1 MLTKN
6 YLAIYAKSFNWAGFF
21 LPKKTYEKC
30 SALYDFCRE
39 ADNIADDANKIE
51 IKKDNFIKFRNNFV
65 NKNYDD
71 PVIKNMWDL
80 INEFSISTK
89 IVDDLFEG
97 INSDIKEN
105 VKLNSKKELLIYSYR
120 VAGTVGLM
128 MAKILNVHKEQ
139 SLKSAIDL
147 GIAMQLTNISRDV
160 MEDKKNNRF
169 YINESFED
177 IKTTIKLSEKFYENS
192 FYSIKEIPLS
202 FRFSILVA
210 RRVYRKIG
218 YKILN
223 KQNIENYKKSGKI
236 YVSNIEK
243 IIETFL
249 SFFDLIKLSLISKN
263 DDNINHDHNLINEE
277 INLNERI

>member
-39 ADNIADDANKIE
+39 VDNIADDENNIE

-71 PVIKNMWDL
+71 LVIKNMWGL

-128 MAKILNVHKEQ
+128 MAKILNVRKEQ

-192 FYSIKEIPLS
+192 FYSIKEIPIS

-223 KQNIENYKKSGKI
+223 KKNIENYKKSGKI

-243 IIETFL
+243 IVETFL
-249 SFFDLIKLSLISKN
+249 SIFDLIKLSLISKN

>member
-39 ADNIADDANKIE
+39 ADNIADDENNIE

-71 PVIKNMWDL
+71 PVIKNMWGL

-223 KQNIENYKKSGKI
+223 KQNMENYKKSGKI

-249 SFFDLIKLSLISKN
+249 SIFDLIKLSLISKN

>member
-80 INEFSISTK
+80 INEFNISTK
-89 IVDDLFEG
+89 IIDDLFEG

-139 SLKSAIDL
+139 SLRSAIDL

-160 MEDKKNNRF
+160 IEDKKNNRF

-177 IKTTIKLSEKFYENS
+177 IKTTIELSEKFYENS

-223 KQNIENYKKSGKI
+223 KQNMENYKKSGKI

-249 SFFDLIKLSLISKN
+249 SIFDLIKLSLINKN

>member
-39 ADNIADDANKIE
+39 ADNIADDANQIE

-65 NKNYDD
+65 NKNYDN
-71 PVIKNMWDL
+71 PVIKNMWY
-80 INEFSISTK
+80 IVNEFNISTK
-89 IVDDLFEG
+89 IVDDLFDG

-160 MEDKKNNRF
+160 MEDKKNNRS

-177 IKTTIKLSEKFYENS
+177 IETTIKLSEKFYENS

-210 RRVYRKIG
+210 RRIYRKIG

-223 KQNIENYKKSGKI
+223 KKNIENYKKSGKI

-249 SFFDLIKLSLISKN
+249 SIFDLIKLSLISKN
-263 DDNINHDHNLINEE
+263 DDNIKHDHDLINEE

>member
-39 ADNIADDANKIE
+39 ADNIADDENKIE
-51 IKKDNFIKFRNNFV
+51 VKKDNFIKFKNNFV

-249 SFFDLIKLSLISKN
+249 SIFDLIKLSLISKN

>member
-51 IKKDNFIKFRNNFV
+51 IKKDNFIKFKNNFV

-71 PVIKNMWDL
+71 PVVKNMWDL

-169 YINESFED
+169 YINESFEE
-177 IKTTIKLSEKFYENS
+177 IKNTIKLSEKFYENS

-249 SFFDLIKLSLISKN
+249 SIFDLIKLSLINKN